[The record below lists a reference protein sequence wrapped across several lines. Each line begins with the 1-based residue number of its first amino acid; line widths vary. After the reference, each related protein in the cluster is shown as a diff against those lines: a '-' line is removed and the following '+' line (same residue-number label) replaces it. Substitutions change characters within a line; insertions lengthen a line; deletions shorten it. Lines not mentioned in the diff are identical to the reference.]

1 MLLFKKEN
9 LVGYNV
15 KFTYKNI
22 YYEVR
27 TPGSGSFKLVKVD
40 SKNKFP
46 RTSDDNDLTEYALLA
61 STALLGTLSSVEGL
75 RVVKNKELC
84 LKKNKN
90 KY

>member
-1 MLLFKKEN
+1 MF
-9 LVGYNV
+9 
-15 KFTYKNI
+15 
-22 YYEVR
+22 
-27 TPGSGSFKLVKVD
+27 D
-40 SKNKFP
+40 
-46 RTSDDNDLTEYALLA
+46 TSDDNDLTEYVLLA

>member
-15 KFTYKNI
+15 KLTYKNI
-22 YYEVR
+22 YYEV
-27 TPGSGSFKLVKVD
+27 TTTGSGSFKLVKVD

-46 RTSDDNDLTEYALLA
+46 RTSDDNDLREYVFLV
-61 STALLGTLSSVEGL
+61 STALLGTLSLVEGL